1 MNEWVTSLGCENT
14 HFVNCDGLH
23 DENQYTTASDM
34 AKITLEALKSDLFV
48 KISAAENYTYDGV
61 NFIHTNLMLHPSYLT
76 YYYEYAQGEKGL
88 VSAYSSKDAVVS
100 YINGYVEMVLQAGM
114 LYTTGP
120 QQEAFIAYKRS
131 DEKVGLKAGKKLI
144 KGMFAGSSFG
154 EVVRML
160 GILGSGGSSSIEKKL
175 KKKKQKYL
183 FVGLVCVREEYQG
196 QGYMLSLIH
205 I

>member
-1 MNEWVTSLGCENT
+1 MKVE
-14 HFVNCDGLH
+14 
-23 DENQYTTASDM
+23 
-34 AKITLEALKSDLFV
+34 TLSEKDINAIGHAF
-48 KISAAENYTYDGV
+48 G
-61 NFIHTNLMLHPSYLT
+61 
-76 YYYEYAQGEKGL
+76 YYEYAQGEKGL

-120 QQEAFIAYKRS
+120 KQEAFIAYKRS
-131 DEKVGLKAGKKLI
+131 DEKISMKAAKKLI
-144 KGMFAGSSFG
+144 KGTFAGSTLG

-160 GILGSGGSSSIEKKL
+160 SILGSGGSSSVEKAL

-196 QGYMLSLIH
+196 QGYMRKALELAFAEGNRLGLPVVLDTDAKLKSDKYRHLGMELAGVHTCKNGSKLYELIKYPDPSA
-205 I
+205 

>member
-1 MNEWVTSLGCENT
+1 MKVE
-14 HFVNCDGLH
+14 
-23 DENQYTTASDM
+23 
-34 AKITLEALKSDLFV
+34 TLSEKDINAIGHAF
-48 KISAAENYTYDGV
+48 G
-61 NFIHTNLMLHPSYLT
+61 
-76 YYYEYAQGEKGL
+76 YYEYAQGEKGL

-120 QQEAFIAYKRS
+120 QQEAFIAYKRC
-131 DEKVGLKAGKKLI
+131 DEKVGLKAGQKLI

-160 GILGSGGSSSIEKKL
+160 SILGSGGSSSIEKKL

-183 FVGLVCVREEYQG
+183 FVGLVCAGRIPGARLYEESAGACVCRG
-196 QGYMLSLIH
+196 QQTGTPGRTGYRCQTEK
-205 I
+205 

>member
-1 MNEWVTSLGCENT
+1 MKVE
-14 HFVNCDGLH
+14 
-23 DENQYTTASDM
+23 
-34 AKITLEALKSDLFV
+34 TLSEKDINAIGHAF
-48 KISAAENYTYDGV
+48 G
-61 NFIHTNLMLHPSYLT
+61 
-76 YYYEYAQGEKGL
+76 YYEYAQGEKGL

-120 QQEAFIAYKRS
+120 QQEAFIAYKRC
-131 DEKVGLKAGKKLI
+131 DEKVGLKAGQKLI

-160 GILGSGGSSSIEKKL
+160 SILGSGGSSSIEKKL

-196 QGYMLSLIH
+196 ARLYEESAGACVCRGQQTGTPCRTGYRCQIEK
-205 I
+205 

>member
-1 MNEWVTSLGCENT
+1 MKVETLSEKYINEIG
-14 HFVNCDGLH
+14 HAFG
-23 DENQYTTASDM
+23 
-34 AKITLEALKSDLFV
+34 
-48 KISAAENYTYDGV
+48 
-61 NFIHTNLMLHPSYLT
+61 
-76 YYYEYAQGEKGL
+76 YYEYAQDEKGL

-120 QQEAFIAYKRS
+120 RQEAFIAYKRS

-175 KKKKQKYL
+175 KKKNKNT
-183 FVGLVCVREEYQG
+183 C
-196 QGYMLSLIH
+196 LSDWYVYGKNTKDRAI
-205 I
+205 